1 MGEATV
7 SCPTEVEEYR
17 FKQAV
22 IDNFA
27 PIQDQKYWEGT
38 IDSINTWIDRLMHIG
53 RGIDKGECELAY
65 FIWWYDIY
73 HNIILMLS

>member
-1 MGEATV
+1 LGEATL

-38 IDSINTWIDRLMHIG
+38 IDSIDT
-53 RGIDKGECELAY
+53 
-65 FIWWYDIY
+65 
-73 HNIILMLS
+73 

>member
-1 MGEATV
+1 MLGREEEEASTTL

-27 PIQDQKYWEGT
+27 PIQDQKYWEG
-38 IDSINTWIDRLMHIG
+38 IFVNNPYR
-53 RGIDKGECELAY
+53 
-65 FIWWYDIY
+65 
-73 HNIILMLS
+73 